1 MFCFQRNMIVNIEAC
16 LRNSIKANFMMI
28 CLKCSFSNVTSSFLF
43 IISLCFHLHEE
54 MENVISHINHWWL
67 ALFFVYYTTHRC
79 IELITLSFEVRTFI
93 IYHFFST
100 ILVSYFI
107 EQISLFMFHNC
118 SLIWAQNHTF
128 ALYFVTHKNCLSD

>member
-1 MFCFQRNMIVNIEAC
+1 MVFCFQRNMIVNIEAC

-79 IELITLSFEVRTFI
+79 IDLITLSFESGHSSFI
-93 IYHFFST
+93 TSFR
-100 ILVSYFI
+100 
-107 EQISLFMFHNC
+107 QFMFHTSSSKSVYLC
-118 SLIWAQNHTF
+118 STIVVWYEL
-128 ALYFVTHKNCLSD
+128 KNIHSHSILSRTKTV